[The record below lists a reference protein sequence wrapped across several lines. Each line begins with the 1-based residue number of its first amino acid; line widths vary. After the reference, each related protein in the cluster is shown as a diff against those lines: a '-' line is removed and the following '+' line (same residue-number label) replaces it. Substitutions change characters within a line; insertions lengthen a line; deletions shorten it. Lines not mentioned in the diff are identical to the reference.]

1 MARAGIGLI
10 RAAIYC
16 RISYDPMGR
25 ALGVQRQLQD
35 CREIAQR
42 KGWTVVDEYIDNDVS
57 ASKYS
62 RKARKEYLRLLSDIE
77 AGRIDAVVIW
87 MEDRLQ
93 RQVLEVAEFLKVC
106 EKAGVSKIA
115 SVGGEFDLSD
125 PDQRTMLYI
134 KAAMAEAEV
143 EKLRSRVRRQR
154 LQAAERGEWHAGGRR
169 GFGFQGRKRLPD
181 GTSVPRVSIEEAL
194 QERAFI
200 NEAVDRVLAGEGINS
215 IAADWK
221 SRGIST
227 PYGNLWSNVNIRQM
241 LLSPA
246 IAGYRVHQGK
256 LYEGDWEP
264 FVSRDR
270 WETLK
275 AVLDDPA
282 RSTNKRGRPAGHL
295 LTGLIY
301 CGLCDHRLVVDYNV
315 RARGRRVRVYKCK
328 PRVAYGGCGRVSR
341 QAEPLE
347 ELITEALFQAVEGPA
362 LERHIE
368 AAANGDDPTADL
380 YRQLMTDRALLD
392 GLEDHL
398 ADGLLTAEAYK
409 RQRTRIEQRM
419 DGTRAKLA
427 AAQSGRTIAHIPEN
441 LREVWPSYSLGRRR
455 AILAAVL
462 NKITVYPQS
471 GTVLDPDSIVPDWKV

>member
-1 MARAGIGLI
+1 MALARTSLI

-25 ALGVQRQLQD
+25 ALGVERQRQD
-35 CREIAQR
+35 CREIAAR
-42 KGWTVVDEYIDNDVS
+42 KGWTVVDEYIDNHVS

-77 AGRIDAVVIW
+77 AGGIDAVVIW

-106 EKAGVSKIA
+106 EKAGVSRIA
-115 SVGGEFDLSD
+115 SVGGEFDLAD

-154 LQAAERGEWHAGGRR
+154 LQAAERGEHHSGGRR
-169 GFGFQGRKRLPD
+169 GFGFQGRKRLSD
-181 GTSVPRVSIEEAL
+181 GTTVPAVAL
-194 QERAFI
+194 AQVEQERALI
-200 NEAVDRVLAGEGINS
+200 NEAVERVLAGEAINS

-221 SRGIST
+221 QRGIIT
-227 PYGNLWSNVNIRQM
+227 PYGNFWSNLNIRQM

-256 LYEGDWEP
+256 LYEEP
-264 FVSRDR
+264 IVPRDH

-275 AVLDDPA
+275 ALLDDPA
-282 RSTNKRGRPAGHL
+282 RSINKRGRPAGHL
-295 LTGLIY
+295 LTGLIV
-301 CGLCDHRLVVDYNV
+301 CGLCDHRLVVDYND
-315 RARGRRVRVYKCK
+315 RAGGRRVRVYKCK
-328 PRVAYGGCGRVSR
+328 PRVAYGGCGRISR
-341 QAEPLE
+341 MAEPLE

-362 LERHIE
+362 LERHLE
-368 AAANGDDPTADL
+368 LAANKNDPTADL
-380 YRQLMTDRALLD
+380 YRKLMTDRALLD

-409 RQRTRIEQRM
+409 RQRTRIEERM

-427 AAQSGRTIAHIPEN
+427 SAQSGRTVADIPEN

-462 NKITVYPQS
+462 NKISVYPQ
-471 GTVLDPDSIVPDWKV
+471 GKTPLDPNSIVPDWKV